1 MDARK
6 ENIKIQL
13 CQLCEKL
20 VALKISEAEKALLDA
35 REVINNETKSSAG
48 DKYETTREMM
58 QQEIRRIEQQLLNA
72 KQLKQQLLA
81 IDFDKQ
87 RGNHVQV
94 GSYIETSNGNFL
106 LGIALGSV
114 SLEHKIYFIISPI
127 SPLGKLLLGK
137 KPGAAVLFNNR
148 SYQILTIV

>member
-1 MDARK
+1 MNAKK
-6 ENIKIQL
+6 ENIKNQL
-13 CQLCEKL
+13 YQMCEQA
-20 VALKISEAEKALLDA
+20 VTLKITEAERALLDA
-35 REVINNETKSSAG
+35 REVVNHETKSSAG

-81 IDFDKQ
+81 IDYNKKSGDQ
-87 RGNHVQV
+87 VQI

-114 SLEHKIYFIISPI
+114 SLEHKTYFIISPV

-137 KPGAAVLFNNR
+137 KIGAAVLFNNR